1 MVQALLGGG
10 NGVRPKVG
18 TSVAQASLD
27 TQDAFIFEFTGSQG
41 LDNTL
46 SDDCTGDGKNWLG
59 LQLMLVRDELG
70 RKSGDGSW
78 TEYIRRQNTARSCS
92 AVQEIMARI
101 CSERINEGIRFTF
114 ILEMDDQ

>member
-46 SDDCTGDGKNWLG
+46 SDDCTGYGKNWLG
-59 LQLMLVRDELG
+59 LQR
-70 RKSGDGSW
+70 
-78 TEYIRRQNTARSCS
+78 IR
-92 AVQEIMARI
+92 
-101 CSERINEGIRFTF
+101 
-114 ILEMDDQ
+114 

>member
-18 TSVAQASLD
+18 TSVAQALFD

-46 SDDCTGDGKNWLG
+46 SDDCTGYGKNWLG
-59 LQLMLVRDELG
+59 LQ
-70 RKSGDGSW
+70 K
-78 TEYIRRQNTARSCS
+78 IR
-92 AVQEIMARI
+92 
-101 CSERINEGIRFTF
+101 
-114 ILEMDDQ
+114 